1 MSDAEW
7 GSPAKRYTA
16 YGLMVLGGL
25 IAVLSG
31 GCTVIFLLILSGE
44 GALAVPDALAILAV
58 GGIPCAVG
66 IGVFFVGWWI
76 RRRGLAASGAEST
89 DSGSSQ
95 HG

>member
-7 GSPAKRYTA
+7 GSPARRSAA

-44 GALAVPDALAILAV
+44 GALAVPDALAILGV

-66 IGVFFVGWWI
+66 VGVFFVGWWI
-76 RRRGLAASGAEST
+76 RRRGLAAAGVDSAGSGQN
-89 DSGSSQ
+89 G
-95 HG
+95 